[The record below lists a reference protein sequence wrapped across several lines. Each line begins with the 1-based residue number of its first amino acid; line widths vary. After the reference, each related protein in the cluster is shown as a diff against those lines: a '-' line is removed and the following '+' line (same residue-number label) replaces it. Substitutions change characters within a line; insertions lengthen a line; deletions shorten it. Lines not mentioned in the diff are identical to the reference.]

1 MAYSND
7 TYDSQITSNDLDI
20 ANANDALKYAQ
31 ESLRLLKAGATKE
44 DIALA
49 KNSIASQKIA
59 LEKVKEGITKYQLE
73 APFDGV
79 LRKVDFKLG
88 DNIVTSSSAT
98 PLYLYIEN
106 PNLVEITATV
116 DQLDVVK
123 LKV

>member
-1 MAYSND
+1 M
-7 TYDSQITSNDLDI
+7 
-20 ANANDALKYAQ
+20 
-31 ESLRLLKAGATKE
+31 
-44 DIALA
+44 
-49 KNSIASQKIA
+49 SQKIG
-59 LEKVKEGITKYQLE
+59 LEKVKEGIKKYQLE

-88 DNIVTSSSAT
+88 DNIVNSSSAT

-123 LKV
+123 LKTGQDAKIVFDAFPTLTLT